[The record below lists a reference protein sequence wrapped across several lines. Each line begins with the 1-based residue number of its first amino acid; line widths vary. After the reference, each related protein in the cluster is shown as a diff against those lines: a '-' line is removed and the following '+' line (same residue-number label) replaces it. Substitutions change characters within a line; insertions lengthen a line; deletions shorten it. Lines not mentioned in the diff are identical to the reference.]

1 MIQEEIWKDVV
12 GYEGLYQVS
21 NTGRVRSLARTYT
34 TNRCTFHI
42 KGKVLK
48 LSLRKEGY
56 YKVNLNK
63 NNKYKTMLVHRMVAN
78 AFLPNP
84 RNLPQINHK
93 DEDKANNHVSNLEWC
108 DAKYNTNYGTCIERM
123 RSSKMKRVAQYDKN
137 GNLIKIW
144 ESPTTAYRQANLSYA
159 AISSAC
165 LGKQKTY
172 KGYIWKYID

>member
-1 MIQEEIWKDVV
+1 MEEIWKDVV
-12 GYEGLYQVS
+12 GYEGYYQVS
-21 NTGRVRSLARTYT
+21 NLGRVRSLARTYT
-34 TNRCTFHI
+34 TNRCTCHI
-42 KGKVLK
+42 KGKFLK

-63 NNKYKTMLVHRMVAN
+63 NNKYETMLVHRMVAN

-93 DEDKANNHVSNLEWC
+93 DEDKKNNHVSNLEWC

-123 RSSKMKRVAQYDKN
+123 RNSKMKKVAQYDKN

-159 AISSAC
+159 SISSVC
-165 LGKQKTY
+165 LGKRKTY
-172 KGYIWKYID
+172 KGYVWKYID